1 MEFTCR
7 QILNMHIFGII
18 VRREAGFIRFQHEL
32 CAAQFSQLPNYHSF
46 YMMISPFQDL
56 SKFSREPRSPS
67 RGSEAPWIYDPGIW
81 GDMHC
86 ILTWIVFSIFY
97 SASSLKSSIKLS
109 LIFNVR
115 FLVALGCQRIRETS
129 DMFALTVVLEGP
141 MVKGWGVR
149 ISGLMRKAANMGN
162 YGAFTYSKVHNN
174 LWKIA
179 GGNGQF
185 SILAWTYFKSDK
197 AW

>member
-97 SASSLKSSIKLS
+97 SASSLKSSLKLS

-115 FLVALGCQRIRETS
+115 FLVARMS
-129 DMFALTVVLEGP
+129 KN
-141 MVKGWGVR
+141 KGDERYVCIDCGFRGTDGKGVR
-149 ISGLMRKAANMGN
+149 RKNKRSHEES
-162 YGAFTYSKVHNN
+162 SKH
-174 LWKIA
+174 
-179 GGNGQF
+179 G
-185 SILAWTYFKSDK
+185 
-197 AW
+197 